1 MMRYYG
7 LQEIDVICV
16 DDRSLVRY
24 DFMEYFIMKNSW
36 HICISFLEGSRCN
49 LIIRLCTKTKSSL
62 LPYLKYATYYRCRRV
77 HTPKWLIYHIR
88 YSFKLRIE
96 MHTYLAI
103 FYSIWHFMKSYSF
116 LSFHVECQWTCEK
129 WHTKEIN
136 ISNFW
141 SIIKVT
147 ESCSGMYSNFI
158 F

>member
-1 MMRYYG
+1 MVCTKIGIIY
-7 LQEIDVICV
+7 L
-16 DDRSLVRY
+16 SNWSWVRY
-24 DFMEYFIMKNSW
+24 DFMEYFMTKNSW
-36 HICISFLEGSRCN
+36 HICISFLEDSRCN

-62 LPYLKYATYYRCRRV
+62 LPCLKYAMYYHCRKYILPNGSFITLGTV
-77 HTPKWLIYHIR
+77 SNSELKCTHTWQ
-88 YSFKLRIE
+88 F
-96 MHTYLAI
+96 

-141 SIIKVT
+141 SIIKMT
-147 ESCSGMYSNFI
+147 ESCSDMYSKFI